1 MKENVYDILH
11 EVKTVYLTIG
21 SLLEKR
27 KKFVMKRGE
36 NVSKYMNFDNLI
48 DVKRLLSEEDFNIY
62 MDFSTKISILAHYIV
77 TLAASYNIYKIGDSP
92 LNTVVFSDDT
102 ISGDF
107 KFDVVPE
114 EEAQEFNDTVCLK
127 KLNNCYYMGYSL
139 LSNNRY
145 VIYDSEYMSL
155 YHEKTRGRFIPVVRI
170 NPALEAKENSSR
182 YDVSVVNGNSIVLE
196 RRYIDKETQE
206 ETSDYVLCRD
216 GLRCVKL
223 DEVEGREMFLD
234 GDYEHGE
241 SNSNKL
247 LLQKQGIQ

>member
-62 MDFSTKISILAHYIV
+62 
-77 TLAASYNIYKIGDSP
+77 KIGDSP

-127 KLNNCYYMGYSL
+127 KLNNCYYIGYSL

-155 YHEKTRGRFIPVVRI
+155 YHEKNRGRFIPVVRI

-206 ETSDYVLCRD
+206 EASDYVLCSD